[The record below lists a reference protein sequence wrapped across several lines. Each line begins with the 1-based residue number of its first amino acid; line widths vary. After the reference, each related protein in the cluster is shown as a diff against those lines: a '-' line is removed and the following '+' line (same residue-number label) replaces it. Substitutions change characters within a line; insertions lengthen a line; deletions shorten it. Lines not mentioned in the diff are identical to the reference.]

1 MDELPTCS
9 ICLNPVRSTRN
20 SKPLRCGHVFHKH
33 CLDTWSKKPNGH
45 TCPTCRR
52 VWDCSKYTVKFEII
66 NNYTAVSNTQVL
78 NRHQVMNVFDV
89 FELTMNMEEE
99 IDLEA
104 LFEDV
109 GIDMGDLED
118 VFEPETTVASTGP
131 VETSSNAFVS
141 NTESAAIP

>member
-1 MDELPTCS
+1 
-9 ICLNPVRSTRN
+9 
-20 SKPLRCGHVFHKH
+20 
-33 CLDTWSKKPNGH
+33 
-45 TCPTCRR
+45 

-118 VFEPETTVASTGP
+118 VFQPETAASTGP
-131 VETSSNAFVS
+131 VETSSNAFVP

>member
-1 MDELPTCS
+1 
-9 ICLNPVRSTRN
+9 
-20 SKPLRCGHVFHKH
+20 
-33 CLDTWSKKPNGH
+33 
-45 TCPTCRR
+45 

-131 VETSSNAFVS
+131 VETSSNAFVP